1 MIGDFPGGQV
11 VKTSSFNAGV
21 AGSIPIRE
29 LRCHMPSSQNTK
41 ALNRNNIVTNSIK
54 TLKMVHVKTMFK

>member
-21 AGSIPIRE
+21 AGSIPDQRAK
-29 LRCHMPSSQNTK
+29 MPHAS
-41 ALNRNNIVTNSIK
+41 
-54 TLKMVHVKTMFK
+54 